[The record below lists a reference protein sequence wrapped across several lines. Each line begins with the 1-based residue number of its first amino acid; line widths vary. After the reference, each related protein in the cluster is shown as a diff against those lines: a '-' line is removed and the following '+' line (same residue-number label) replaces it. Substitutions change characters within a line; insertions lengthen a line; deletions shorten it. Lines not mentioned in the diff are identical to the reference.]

1 MSSSQKIDRS
11 CELDVVRCVANYLI
25 VLLHGWAAF
34 QYVANDTV
42 EFYGWTF
49 VCSHLSWLAIPSFFM
64 ISGYL
69 LFRGFSLRVWPNKM
83 NRRIRRL
90 AVPYLAWNL
99 LFVAFYLTMAHFVPR
114 LGQRVA
120 TFGLDSF
127 AGAFSKILSLT
138 VGPIDGPLWFLRV
151 LFLFAVASPILW
163 CALRARKGIPVLV
176 LSVAWCV
183 GESALGLTKALHLTA
198 PAYALV
204 CFLLGGVIAEN
215 GRDLV
220 DVIGRRWKTWLA
232 IGLAACVVR
241 AVLIMKEIPAGAII
255 SLLACLEA
263 PVLIAAVSRV
273 NVGRIVENRLY
284 ITLREMSFFAYAGHF
299 LFCSMWLHTLAPFFP
314 GHWTGKFTILI
325 LVFVICGVLTMA
337 AVYWLG
343 KKLCPRVMKVFDGT
357 L

>member
-1 MSSSQKIDRS
+1 MERS
-11 CELDVVRCVANYLI
+11 GELDVVRCVANYMI

-49 VCSHLSWLAIPSFFM
+49 VCSHLSWVAIPSFFM

-69 LFRGFSLRVWPNKM
+69 LFKGFSFPTWPKKM

-90 AVPYLAWNL
+90 AVPYVAWNV
-99 LFVAFYLTMAHFVPR
+99 LFVAFYLVMANLVPR
-114 LGQRVA
+114 LNQRVA
-120 TFGLDSF
+120 TFGLDTFS
-127 AGAFSKILSLT
+127 GAFSKVLSLT

-163 CALRARKGIPVLV
+163 SALRVGKGIPVLV
-176 LSVAWCV
+176 LSAAWCV

-204 CFLLGGVIAEN
+204 CFVLGGVIAEN
-215 GRDLV
+215 GRNLV
-220 DVIGRRWKTWLA
+220 DVIGRRWKTWLV
-232 IGLAACVVR
+232 IGLVACVAR
-241 AVLIMKEIPAGAII
+241 AVLIMRGIPAEAII

-263 PVLIAAVSRV
+263 PVLLAAVSRL
-273 NVGRIVENRLY
+273 NVGCIAENRLY
-284 ITLREMSFFAYAGHF
+284 IALREMSFFAYAGHF
-299 LFCSMWLHTLAPFFP
+299 LFCSMWLHSAAPLLP
-314 GHWTGKFTILI
+314 GLWTGKFTILI
-325 LVFVICGVLTMA
+325 LIFVIGGVSTMA
-337 AVYWLG
+337 VVYWLG
-343 KKLCPRVMKVFDGT
+343 KKFCPKMMKVFDGT